1 MLKFYS
7 NAELEKVI
15 KDKEL
20 LEHTKELKKYLE

>member
-7 NAELEKVI
+7 NSELENVI

-20 LEHTKELKKYLE
+20 LEYAKELKKHLE